1 MKNVTAV
8 VGTGL
13 TALTLGLAAVGCSSA
28 TTTDGEDHGGGDK
41 RRRRRRR
48 STTLR
53 RRPRRQRPRRRAR
66 ARRSTTTSKRT
77 TSRRHRWAAAIQD
90 RRSICRC
97 PRGGKPSEATPDA
110 SYGGIVFSQ
119 PVSASDPPRIN
130 ANLFKLTGNVDPAK
144 VLALAPA
151 GLKSIPGFRVTRR
164 CHADELGGFKA
175 AQAGGSYTKDGNSRL
190 VAQKTVVIPADG
202 AVFVLQL
209 TADGLESDMGPL
221 MDATSA
227 IDKETKITP

>member
-1 MKNVTAV
+1 MKNVTAL

-13 TALTLGLAAVGCSSA
+13 TALTLGLAAVGCGSDN
-28 TTTDGEDHGGGDK
+28 TTDGK
-41 RRRRRRR
+41 ATAAS
-48 STTLR
+48 STS
-53 RRPRRQRPRRRAR
+53 A
-66 ARRSTTTSKRT
+66 AESTS
-77 TSRRHRWAAAIQD
+77 AAAESTSAAAPQAPAGQTLDDYIKENNIQ
-90 RRSICRC
+90 RTSVG
-97 PRGGKPSEATPDA
+97 RGDPGPKIDLPVPAGWQSSEATPDA

-119 PVSASDPPRIN
+119 PVSASDPPRIDF
-130 ANLFKLTGNVDPAK
+130 NLFKLTGNVDPAK
-144 VLALAPA
+144 VLALAPTS
-151 GLKSIPGFRVTRR
+151 LKSIPGFQSLGD
-164 CHADELGGFKA
+164 APQDELGGFKA

-190 VAQKTVVIPADG
+190 VAQKTVAIPADG

>member
-13 TALTLGLAAVGCSSA
+13 TALTLGLLAVGCSSA
-28 TTTDGEDHGGGDK
+28 TTTEEK
-41 RRRRRRR
+41 T
-48 STTLR
+48 SAAATSAEATS
-53 RRPRRQRPRRRAR
+53 PA
-66 ARRSTTTSKRT
+66 TTTAQET
-77 TSRRHRWAAAIQD
+77 TAAAPPAGAGHTLDDYIKENNIQ
-90 RRSICRC
+90 RTSVG
-97 PRGGKPSEATPDA
+97 RGDPGPKIDLPVPAGWQSSEATPDA

-119 PVSASDPPRIN
+119 PVSASDPPRIDF
-130 ANLFKLTGNVDPAK
+130 NLFKLTGNVDPAK
-144 VLALAPA
+144 VLALAPTS
-151 GLKSIPGFRVTRR
+151 LKRIPGFQSLGD
-164 CHADELGGFKA
+164 APQDELGGFKA

-190 VAQKTVVIPADG
+190 VAQKTVAIPADG